1 MSEMVHADEKF
12 FRERGF
18 GLKIGFGRRPALII
32 VDIIRAFTDP
42 DMPLGSNMD
51 LEIEATNHLIDA
63 CRETGAP
70 VFFTTT
76 AYDDA
81 SLKDGGIWVL
91 KQKGA
96 ATLRSG
102 SAAVELDPR
111 LHHHPHDSMLVKKY
125 ASCFFGTDLLSRL
138 VSHGC
143 DTLLIAGCTT
153 SGCVRGT
160 AVDAVQN
167 GFRPIIVTE
176 AVGDRS
182 EIAHRQS
189 LFDLQAKY
197 CDVVALTETLD
208 YLKGLQTRRN
218 NPDSAQSL
226 V

>member
-1 MSEMVHADEKF
+1 MSGIVHTDEEF

-18 GLKIGFGRRPALII
+18 GLKIGFGRAPALVI
-32 VDIIRAFTDP
+32 VDIIQAFTDP
-42 DMPLGSNMD
+42 EMPLGSNMD
-51 LEIEATNHLIDA
+51 AEIEATNQLIDA
-63 CRETGAP
+63 CRAASVP

-81 SLKDGGIWVL
+81 GLRDGGIWVL

-102 SAAVELDPR
+102 TAAVELDPR
-111 LHHHPHDSMLVKKY
+111 LHYQSQDSILIKKY

-138 VSHGC
+138 VSNGC

-167 GFRPIIVTE
+167 GFRPVIVTE

-182 EIAHRQS
+182 EAAHRQS

-197 CDVVALTETLD
+197 CDVVALNEALD
-208 YLKGLQTRRN
+208 YLRN
-218 NPDSAQSL
+218 L
-226 V
+226 

>member
-1 MSEMVHADEKF
+1 MSEMVHADTEF

-18 GLKIGFGRRPALII
+18 GLKLGFGVRPGLIV
-32 VDIIRAFTDP
+32 VDIIRAFTNP

-51 LEIEATNHLIDA
+51 DEIVATNRLIDA
-63 CRETGAP
+63 SREASVP
-70 VFFTTT
+70 IFFTTT

-81 SLKDGGIWVL
+81 SLKDGGVWVL

-102 SAAVELDPR
+102 TAAVELDPR
-111 LHHHPHDSMLVKKY
+111 LRHLPGDSILVKKY

-138 VSHGC
+138 VSNGC

-167 GFRPIIVTE
+167 GFRPVVVAE

-182 EIAHRQS
+182 EAAHKQS

-197 CDVVALTETLD
+197 CDVVTLAEALD
-208 YLKGLQTRRN
+208 YLKTLRAY
-218 NPDSAQSL
+218 PS
-226 V
+226 

>member
-1 MSEMVHADEKF
+1 MNEMVHADEKF

-18 GLKIGFGRRPALII
+18 GLKIGFGQRPGLVI
-32 VDIIRAFTDP
+32 VDIIQAFTDP

-51 LEIEATNHLIDA
+51 AEIEAANRLIDA
-63 CRETGAP
+63 CREAGVP

-81 SLKDGGIWVL
+81 SLRDGGIWVL

-102 SAAVELDPR
+102 TAAVELDPR
-111 LHHHPHDSMLVKKY
+111 LHHQPQDSILVKKY

-138 VSHGC
+138 VSNGC
-143 DTLLIAGCTT
+143 DTVLIAGCTT

-167 GFRPIIVTE
+167 GFRPIIVAE

-182 EIAHRQS
+182 EAAHRQS

-197 CDVVALTETLD
+197 CDVVALEEALD
-208 YLKGLQTRRN
+208 YLRTIRPR
-218 NPDSAQSL
+218 AA
-226 V
+226 

>member
-81 SLKDGGIWVL
+81 SL
-91 KQKGA
+91 
-96 ATLRSG
+96 
-102 SAAVELDPR
+102 
-111 LHHHPHDSMLVKKY
+111 
-125 ASCFFGTDLLSRL
+125 
-138 VSHGC
+138 
-143 DTLLIAGCTT
+143 
-153 SGCVRGT
+153 
-160 AVDAVQN
+160 
-167 GFRPIIVTE
+167 
-176 AVGDRS
+176 
-182 EIAHRQS
+182 
-189 LFDLQAKY
+189 
-197 CDVVALTETLD
+197 
-208 YLKGLQTRRN
+208 
-218 NPDSAQSL
+218 
-226 V
+226 